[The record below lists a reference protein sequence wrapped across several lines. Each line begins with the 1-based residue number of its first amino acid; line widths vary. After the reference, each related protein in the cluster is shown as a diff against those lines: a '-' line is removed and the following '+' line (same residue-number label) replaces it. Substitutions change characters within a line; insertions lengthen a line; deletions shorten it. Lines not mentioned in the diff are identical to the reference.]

1 MAVRNFSAIIEV
13 TGLSSTVSSAACS
26 GLHATLNQVKVNGT
40 LKPGS
45 GGEDCMFVLF
55 TENNLEDILEKV
67 VIQKKEFFFGKL
79 IFFLVVK

>member
-55 TENNLEDILEKV
+55 TENNLEDIRKSGYSKKKV
-67 VIQKKEFFFGKL
+67 IFGKL
-79 IFFLVVK
+79 IFF